1 MLSAVVTRERHRD
14 RGTRRARASLAEL
27 GRELREARRGA
38 GLRQA
43 DVARIAGVSSSWV
56 SQIER
61 GTAAD
66 VSFRLLG
73 VLLAIVG
80 LDLSV
85 RAFPGGSPLRDDGH
99 RRLLGRFRSLLPQG
113 APWRMEVPLPDPGDQ
128 RAWDAMTELW
138 HLRVGVEAEL
148 RPTDLQAMQRRIAL
162 KKRDGFVD
170 RVVLVLA
177 DTRHNRWLIR
187 HLGDALRASFPIQR
201 HAARMALQSPSDPG
215 ADLLVLV

>member
-43 DVARIAGVSSSWV
+43 DVARIAGVSASWV

-61 GTAAD
+61 GSRGGRQLPTARA
-66 VSFRLLG
+66 S
-73 VLLAIVG
+73 LLAVVG

-85 RAFPGGSPLRDDGH
+85 RAYP
-99 RRLLGRFRSLLPQG
+99 GRFSHSGTTAIDVCWAASVSLLPQG
-113 APWRMEVPLPDPGDQ
+113 APWRTEVPLPDPGDQ
-128 RAWDAMTELW
+128 RAWDAMTELCGTCGW
-138 HLRVGVEAEL
+138 ASRRSCGRRTS
-148 RPTDLQAMQRRIAL
+148 RPWSGRIDL
-162 KKRDGFVD
+162 KKRDGVVD

-177 DTRHNRWLIR
+177 DTRHNRGLDPPPRGCAASLVSHPEADCRSHGAAIT
-187 HLGDALRASFPIQR
+187 LGPRR
-201 HAARMALQSPSDPG
+201 
-215 ADLLVLV
+215 